1 MMYTSL
7 KFESGEAARSQV
19 EPLQIQTRL
28 ILGHENCSNGGQ
40 KYMCRG
46 FSMNRRYDKYGR
58 YCCNRPENGSKQSMQ
73 KPIKCIASDPQCLQL
88 VTGTCASVASC
99 LNTIG
104 RNVACFTR
112 LLADG
117 FARDIHC
124 RAQWFVGLI
133 TLQQKSCLCN
143 VLEHSHRR
151 PSCSSINRG
160 DRNRNADN
168 FQRFI

>member
-104 RNVACFTR
+104 RKIVAKCFQQT
-112 LLADG
+112 G
-117 FARDIHC
+117 F
-124 RAQWFVGLI
+124 
-133 TLQQKSCLCN
+133 
-143 VLEHSHRR
+143 LETPVTGCKVCAAANSFAKLVHST
-151 PSCSSINRG
+151 SWTTC
-160 DRNRNADN
+160 
-168 FQRFI
+168 